1 MDYIRHG
8 RIAKNK
14 RELKEINSF
23 LILFFFLFSGK
34 RHFLLRQLAE
44 RDDVTRFR
52 CLKISEKIWLIYL
65 FFAYLQRC
73 WGCAFSPLQFWFFPR
88 NEKHTQRRNKIDVC
102 LMIEEKSFKKEMTT
116 VITAAAMCV

>member
-1 MDYIRHG
+1 MRKFSDRNQ
-8 RIAKNK
+8 RT
-14 RELKEINSF
+14 KEINGLYQTWSHCQKQKGIKRNKF
-23 LILFFFLFSGK
+23 FSDFVFFLFSGK

-88 NEKHTQRRNKIDVC
+88 NEKHTQRRNKK
-102 LMIEEKSFKKEMTT
+102 LMF
-116 VITAAAMCV
+116 V